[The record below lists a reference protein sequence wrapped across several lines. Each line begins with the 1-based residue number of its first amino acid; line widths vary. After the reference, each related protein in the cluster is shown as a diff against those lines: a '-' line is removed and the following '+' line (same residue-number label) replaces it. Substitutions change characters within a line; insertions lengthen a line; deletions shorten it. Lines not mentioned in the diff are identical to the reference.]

1 MMLEAFVG
9 APMKRHST
17 ERWLTPT
24 LTIILLL
31 ATAPA
36 LWGAVP
42 DSSSC
47 PRPYGERGL
56 CGYAGRPLV
65 EALEDLR
72 SRGLNLIFSS
82 DLVRPDMMVETEPPL
97 AAPRQVLGRLLSA
110 FGLEA
115 RDGPAGTILI
125 VRASGAGHGG
135 AGEAGRVGA
144 GQEDQPVPSSPALR
158 ERLRVGASPRGEP
171 EPVTTL

>member
-1 MMLEAFVG
+1 MLEALAG
-9 APMKRHST
+9 TPMKRHST
-17 ERWLTPT
+17 ERWLGPT
-24 LTIILLL
+24 LSIVLLPS
-31 ATAPA
+31 TAPA
-36 LWGAVP
+36 LWGAAP

-47 PRPYGERGL
+47 PRPSGVRGP
-56 CGYAGRPLV
+56 CGYADRPLV

-72 SRGLNLIFSS
+72 TRGLNLIFSS
-82 DLVRPDMMVETEPPL
+82 DLVRPDMMVETEPPV

-135 AGEAGRVGA
+135 AGEAGRGGA
-144 GQEDQPVPSSPALR
+144 GQEIGRA
-158 ERLRVGASPRGEP
+158 AWRGRG
-171 EPVTTL
+171 